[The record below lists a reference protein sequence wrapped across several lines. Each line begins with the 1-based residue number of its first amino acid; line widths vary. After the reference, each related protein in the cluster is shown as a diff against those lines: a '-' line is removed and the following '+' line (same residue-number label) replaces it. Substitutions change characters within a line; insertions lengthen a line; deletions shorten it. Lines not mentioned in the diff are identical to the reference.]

1 MYPLTIL
8 ILETLAIF
16 WLFYQLHKH
25 TNKIGNWLR
34 AVVLMLLVSHCG
46 LLIFNRQENANAR
59 RLPTNIFHGKR

>member
-8 ILETLAIF
+8 ILETLAIV

-25 TNKIGNWLR
+25 THKIGNWLR
-34 AVVLMLLVSHCG
+34 AVVLMLLISHCG

-59 RLPTNIFHGKR
+59 RLPSNFLHTGR

>member
-8 ILETLAIF
+8 ILETLAIV

-25 TNKIGNWLR
+25 TSKVGNWLR
-34 AVVLMLLVSHCG
+34 AVVLMLLISHCG

-59 RLPTNIFHGKR
+59 RLPSNFLYRGR